1 MSSLPYVF
9 PENTQW
15 PQGSSN
21 AFDGLNDDHTYP
33 GYTPQHAYTSHN
45 SSNVPSNFGNADGHY
60 SGPQASYSYG
70 SNQFPNEATPG
81 LHLPRSNMP
90 YHQSNDANY
99 QQYQQSPPSYSTD
112 NSHSTQ
118 YFPNNGAHVGYAHQ
132 PLYGN
137 DIQLYPR
144 TPSQQFP
151 PPTNGQVENT
161 TEERDATGQ
170 QYFLPPPPD
179 ARPPSPIPQLRDQ
192 TVHPAPA
199 TTFHSQSA
207 PVPANS
213 WSSSGAP
220 AKPKGRQPKA
230 TKPAGTNVAKADKK
244 PGRRAAPPAPTPA
257 PAPHQES
264 SQGVN
269 GDLDAK
275 APVKRAYKK
284 RTPVP
289 KPSPATATT
298 AATTEPASAAAPE
311 KSKSQHANKS
321 KAAPADK
328 SQVTPASNATVQGAT
343 KLSRSR
349 SILAGGT
356 AVKPSK
362 SLASL
367 NKRKRD
373 EQDDNEQRDRDLM
386 PPPAAPSSNFSNGKG
401 KGKSAEPPAPVAPN
415 QINPN
420 AQAYNL
426 STVQF
431 VLPSG
436 VIALSPCP
444 PAKGDSGMVW
454 IIDQICT
461 GIAWPAKLHT
471 NGELADVAYRKAFNS
486 SFQRIIYLPRHPMT
500 DNGKVSISSLILIT
514 LGVPKHRSQ
523 VPFDAVN
530 AAKVIPPEQVSRFLE
545 QLHFQERCRR
555 SMMFEE
561 TSESSGFRS
570 RGPINALMQT
580 PSGQYQYPSVGGS
593 GSNRQ
598 FSGVQQAMPSARN
611 PSIFPSSSSG
621 YFSSSTSNTQNRR
634 FMPQERAGSE
644 TPADGQSTAPQE
656 LPYPF
661 SSYPSATET
670 AVDPVTTSGSGTPS
684 TEGTAS
690 TEAAEHPSTTQDVVD
705 EAPDNVLGD
714 VDFWTKDLVD
724 DNSQAEVPSSME
736 KFHIDPNLLKGMMG
750 LTNGA
755 V

>member
-1 MSSLPYVF
+1 MSSMPYVF
-9 PENTQW
+9 SENAQW
-15 PQGSSN
+15 PQGLSN

-33 GYTPQHAYTSHN
+33 GYTPQHTYTSHN
-45 SSNVPSNFGNADGHY
+45 SSNVPSNFGNADGHF
-60 SGPQASYSYG
+60 SGPPASYSYG

-99 QQYQQSPPSYSTD
+99 QQYQQSPPLYSTD
-112 NSHSTQ
+112 NSHSMQ
-118 YFPNNGAHVGYAHQ
+118 YFPNNGAHVGYDHQ

-137 DIQLYPR
+137 DIQSYAR

-179 ARPPSPIPQLRDQ
+179 ASPPSPIPQLRDQ

-213 WSSSGAP
+213 LSSSGAP
-220 AKPKGRQPKA
+220 AKSKGRQPKA
-230 TKPAGTNVAKADKK
+230 TKPAGPNVAKADKK
-244 PGRRAAPPAPTPA
+244 PAPRGRRAAPPAPTPA

-264 SQGVN
+264 SKGVN

-298 AATTEPASAAAPE
+298 AAATQPVSASTTEPAPAAAPE
-311 KSKSQHANKS
+311 KSKSQHANNS

-328 SQVTPASNATVQGAT
+328 SQ
-343 KLSRSR
+343 SR

-356 AVKPSK
+356 AVKTSK
-362 SLASL
+362 SSASL

-373 EQDDNEQRDRDLM
+373 EQDDNEQHNRDLT
-386 PPPAAPSSNFSNGKG
+386 PPPAAPRSNFSNGKG
-401 KGKSAEPPAPVAPN
+401 KGKSAEPSAPVAPN

-420 AQAYNL
+420 AQAYDL

-444 PAKGDSGMVW
+444 PTKGDSGMVW

-461 GIAWPAKLHT
+461 GITWPAKLHT
-471 NGELADVAYRKAFNS
+471 NGELADVAYRKAFN
-486 SFQRIIYLPRHPMT
+486 
-500 DNGKVSISSLILIT
+500 SSLILIT

-530 AAKVIPPEQVSRFLE
+530 AAKVIPPEQVFRFLE

-561 TSESSGFRS
+561 TSESSGFR
-570 RGPINALMQT
+570 GPINALMQA
-580 PSGQYQYPSVGGS
+580 PSGQYQYPS
-593 GSNRQ
+593 

-621 YFSSSTSNTQNRR
+621 YSSSSTSNTQNRS
-634 FMPQERAGSE
+634 GSE
-644 TPADGQSTAPQE
+644 APVDGQSTAPQE

-661 SSYPSATET
+661 SSYPSA
-670 AVDPVTTSGSGTPS
+670 VDPVTTSGSGTPP

-690 TEAAEHPSTTQDVVD
+690 TEAAGHPSTTQDVVD
-705 EAPDNVLGD
+705 EAPDNMLGD

-724 DNSQAEVPSSME
+724 DNSQAEVPSSMAE
-736 KFHIDPNLLKGMMG
+736 FHIDPNLLKGMMG
-750 LTNGA
+750 LTNEQFSFLPPLPDDYDNSLSA
-755 V
+755 MLAR

>member
-1 MSSLPYVF
+1 MSSMPYVF
-9 PENTQW
+9 PENAQW
-15 PQGSSN
+15 PQGPSN

-33 GYTPQHAYTSHN
+33 GYTPQHAYTSYN
-45 SSNVPSNFGNADGHY
+45 SSNVPSNFGNANGHF
-60 SGPQASYSYG
+60 SGPPTAYSYG
-70 SNQFPNEATPG
+70 SNQLPNEATPG

-90 YHQSNDANY
+90 YHQSNANY

-118 YFPNNGAHVGYAHQ
+118 YFPNNGAHVGYDHQ
-132 PLYGN
+132 LLYDDN
-137 DIQLYPR
+137 IQSYAR

-151 PPTNGQVENT
+151 PRTNG
-161 TEERDATGQ
+161 
-170 QYFLPPPPD
+170 P
-179 ARPPSPIPQLRDQ
+179 

-213 WSSSGAP
+213 LSSSGAP
-220 AKPKGRQPKA
+220 AQSKGRQPKA
-230 TKPAGTNVAKADKK
+230 TKPAGPNVAKADKK
-244 PGRRAAPPAPTPA
+244 PAPRGP

-264 SQGVN
+264 SKGVH

-298 AATTEPASAAAPE
+298 AAATQPVSASTTEPAPAAAPE
-311 KSKSQHANKS
+311 KSKSQHANNS

-356 AVKPSK
+356 AVKTSK
-362 SLASL
+362 SSASL

-373 EQDDNEQRDRDLM
+373 EQDDNEQHDRDLT
-386 PPPAAPSSNFSNGKG
+386 PPPAAPRSNFSNGKG
-401 KGKSAEPPAPVAPN
+401 KGKSAEPSAPVAPN

-420 AQAYNL
+420 AQAYDL

-444 PAKGDSGMVW
+444 PTKGDSGMVW

-461 GIAWPAKLHT
+461 GITWPAKLHT

-530 AAKVIPPEQVSRFLE
+530 AAKVIPPEQVFRFLE

-561 TSESSGFRS
+561 TSESSGFR
-570 RGPINALMQT
+570 GPINALMQA
-580 PSGQYQYPSVGGS
+580 PSGQYQYPSVGDS

-621 YFSSSTSNTQNRR
+621 YSSSSTSNTQNR
-634 FMPQERAGSE
+634 PGSE
-644 TPADGQSTAPQE
+644 APVDGQSTAPQE

-661 SSYPSATET
+661 SSYPSA
-670 AVDPVTTSGSGTPS
+670 VDPVTTSGSGTPP

-690 TEAAEHPSTTQDVVD
+690 TEAAGHPSTTQDVVD
-705 EAPDNVLGD
+705 EAPDNMLGD

-724 DNSQAEVPSSME
+724 DNSQAEVPSSMAE
-736 KFHIDPNLLKGMMG
+736 FHIDPNLLKGMMG
-750 LTNGA
+750 LTNEQFSFLPPLPDDYDNSLSA
-755 V
+755 MLAR